1 MYLKLW
7 PWHESWNL
15 WFGPQSLQTQLIHL
29 CKDVLR
35 HWCCQ
40 PGWSILQERVHCESP
55 HCCSNLL
62 FSPLIDCFMSQ
73 HFCLGACGSADL
85 HICSSQWCHPF
96 LFFYGQHIRH
106 SYLIG
111 SCWEDCGYGAPAD
124 WIFVGMGK
132 QPFLR
137 IRFSLMQ
144 SMGEHGSKENTQWV
158 VWVELLPVKS
168 LDSQGLELYFF
179 PVQSEAELTR
189 FCLDFSPGLTFIL
202 SLSLSVAADY
212 DVHSLL
218 SSWFWLASNQRQA
231 PVSDHPCYYSPD

>member
-1 MYLKLW
+1 MLPAWAEYSAGESSLWEPTLLLKSFIFSFDWLFHVSALL
-7 PWHESWNL
+7 PGSL
-15 WFGPQSLQTQLIHL
+15 WFG
-29 CKDVLR
+29 
-35 HWCCQ
+35 
-40 PGWSILQERVHCESP
+40 WSAY
-55 HCCSNLL
+55 L
-62 FSPLIDCFMSQ
+62 FIPVVPSFSFF
-73 HFCLGACGSADL
+73 FCGL
-85 HICSSQWCHPF
+85 
-96 LFFYGQHIRH
+96 HIRH
-106 SYLIG
+106 FYLIG

-168 LDSQGLELYFF
+168 LDAQVLELYFF
-179 PVQSEAELTR
+179 PVQSEDELTR

-218 SSWFWLASNQRQA
+218 SSWFWLASNQQQA
-231 PVSDHPCYYSPD
+231 PVSYHPCYCSPD

>member
-1 MYLKLW
+1 MLPAWAEYSAGESSLWEPTLLLKSFIFFFDWLFHVSALLPGSFWFSWSAYLFI
-7 PWHESWNL
+7 PVVPS
-15 WFGPQSLQTQLIHL
+15 
-29 CKDVLR
+29 
-35 HWCCQ
+35 
-40 PGWSILQERVHCESP
+40 
-55 HCCSNLL
+55 
-62 FSPLIDCFMSQ
+62 FSFF
-73 HFCLGACGSADL
+73 FC
-85 HICSSQWCHPF
+85 
-96 LFFYGQHIRH
+96 GQHIRH

-168 LDSQGLELYFF
+168 LDAQVLELYFF
-179 PVQSEAELTR
+179 PVQSEDEQTR

-231 PVSDHPCYYSPD
+231 PVSYHPCYCSPD